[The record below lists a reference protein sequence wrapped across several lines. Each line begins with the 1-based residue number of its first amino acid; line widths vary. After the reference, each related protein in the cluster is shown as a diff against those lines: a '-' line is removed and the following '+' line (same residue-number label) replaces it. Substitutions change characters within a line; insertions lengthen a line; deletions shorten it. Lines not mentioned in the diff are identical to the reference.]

1 MRTGVRGVN
10 WHTWQHTGRIAWG
23 DVLAAV
29 ILVVLWVMA
38 TD

>member
-1 MRTGVRGVN
+1 MLTGVSAVG
-10 WHTWQHTGRIAWG
+10 WFAWQHTGRIAWG

-29 ILVVLWVMA
+29 IVVLLCVMA

>member
-1 MRTGVRGVN
+1 MRTGVRAN
-10 WHTWQHTGRIAWG
+10 WYASQHTGRIAWG

-29 ILVVLWVMA
+29 ILVVLWVAA